1 MAFPYG
7 QPNYGMNN
15 YANYQPNFQPAYQP
29 QMQQQQSAQT
39 FSAQQMGNVSSNG
52 FVYVNGKE
60 GAKAYI
66 LQPNS
71 TMFLMDSDNPFFY
84 VKSTNNLGQAS
95 IRKFKFEE
103 VAFDTDSINSSS
115 QTEFVKTDEFKTFED
130 KITSKIHSLE
140 ALIKK
145 DEKTE
150 VSD

>member
-7 QPNYGMNN
+7 QSNYGMNN
-15 YANYQPNFQPAYQP
+15 YTSYQPNFQPSYQP
-29 QMQQQQSAQT
+29 PMQHQVAQT
-39 FSAQQMGNVSSNG
+39 FSTQQNGNATSGG

-71 TMFLMDSDNPFFY
+71 TIFLMDSDNPFFY

-103 VAFDTDSINSSS
+103 VAFDTDSINAVS
-115 QTEFVKTDEFKTFED
+115 QTEFVKADEFKSFED
-130 KITSKIHSLE
+130 KITAKIQSLE
-140 ALIKK
+140 TLIKR

-150 VSD
+150 VLD